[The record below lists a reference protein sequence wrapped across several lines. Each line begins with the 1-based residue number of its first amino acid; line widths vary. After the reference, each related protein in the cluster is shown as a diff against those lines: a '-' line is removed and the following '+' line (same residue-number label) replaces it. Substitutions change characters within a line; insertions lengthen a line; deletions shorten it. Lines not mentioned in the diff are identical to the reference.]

1 MCPLT
6 TETAALGNGKQGTI
20 ISNDQRTIQSI
31 AIKDIDSKV
40 QASEE
45 LIKIDH
51 ENLDFDFTKEHVTSQ
66 TTNSKE
72 TVNKQSDIMCIY
84 IYIYSWLRRWYGS
97 NMQTLQDLSWD
108 LTFKYWH
115 KYQQWHK
122 F

>member
-84 IYIYSWLRRWYGS
+84 IYI
-97 NMQTLQDLSWD
+97 
-108 LTFKYWH
+108 
-115 KYQQWHK
+115 
-122 F
+122 